1 MTQTQLLNQTDPSV
15 FADVVRQM
23 MAEPG
28 AELSVFIVSM
38 KEIHEILA
46 RSGEEAGS
54 TFLRGAAKLLVRI
67 CREKDKVCRIGD
79 STFGIVL
86 TGVSASVHQTL
97 AAEKIIRLHD
107 AAIRDLDITFQAS
120 LCIGI
125 ASYPDHSS
133 DAEGLIHNA
142 KMALEVARSKEE
154 PYFIYSTDSVET
166 LSTQWGMQEELGAAI
181 EDKALELHYQ
191 PKVSASTGQVVGAE
205 ALLRWT
211 NAKGE
216 SVPPDVFIPVAVD
229 IGMMKPLTR
238 FLLTTALRQAAEWP
252 DTDKRRNISVN
263 LEAQSVKDSDITD
276 VISSS
281 LSIWGDD
288 NCDLT
293 LEITEGAL
301 VEDSPSNFQ
310 CLNKIRSMGVGISI
324 DDFGTG
330 YSSLSYFKKIPAT
343 ELKIDKSF
351 VSNMLKSDQD
361 RYLVEAI
368 IWLAHRFGLK
378 VVAEGVERDEELKL
392 LVELKCDTI
401 QGYLFSKPLPHEEYC
416 RWLASNQSD
425 RTNKR

>member
-1 MTQTQLLNQTDPSV
+1 M
-15 FADVVRQM
+15 RQM
-23 MAEPG
+23 MAEPD
-28 AELSVFIVSM
+28 AELSVFIVNM
-38 KEIHEILA
+38 KEIHELLA

-54 TFLRGAAKLLVRI
+54 TFLREAAKLLVRI
-67 CREKDKVCRIGD
+67 CRENDKVCRIGD
-79 STFGIVL
+79 CTFGIVL

-107 AAIRDLDITFQAS
+107 GAIRELDIPFQAS

-133 DAEGLIHNA
+133 DAEDLIHKA
-142 KMALEVARSKEE
+142 KMAVEVARSKEE

-166 LSTQWGMQEELGAAI
+166 LSTKWGMQEELGAAI
-181 EDKALELHYQ
+181 ENKALELHYQ
-191 PKVSASTGQVVGAE
+191 PKVSAATGQVVGAE

-229 IGMMKPLTR
+229 IGMMNSLTR

-252 DTDKRRNISVN
+252 DTDNRKNISVN
-263 LEAQSVKDSDITD
+263 LEAQSVKDSDIAD

-281 LSIWGDD
+281 LSIWGAD

-310 CLNKIRSMGVGISI
+310 CLNKIRALGVGISI

-330 YSSLSYFKKIPAT
+330 YSSLSYFKNIPAT

-351 VSNMLKSDQD
+351 VANMLESDQD

-368 IWLAHRFGLK
+368 IWLAHRFDLT
-378 VVAEGVERDEELKL
+378 VVAEGVERKEEFDL
-392 LVELKCDTI
+392 LNELNCDTI
-401 QGYLFSKPLPHEEYC
+401 QGYLISKPLPHEEFC
-416 RWLASNQSD
+416 EWLLKGSN
-425 RTNKR
+425 R

>member
-1 MTQTQLLNQTDPSV
+1 MTQTQLLNQTDATV
-15 FADVVRQM
+15 FAQVVQRM
-23 MAEPG
+23 MVEPD
-28 AELSVFIVSM
+28 ASLSVFIVDMNDIS
-38 KEIHEILA
+38 EILA
-46 RSGEEAGS
+46 RSGEAAGA
-54 TFLRGAAKLLVRI
+54 TFLRGVAKLLVRI

-86 TGVSASVHQTL
+86 TGVSSSVHQTL
-97 AAEKIIRLHD
+97 AAEKVIRLHD
-107 AAIRDLDITFQAS
+107 AAIRELDAPFQAS

-125 ASYPDHSS
+125 ASYPDYSS
-133 DAEGLIHNA
+133 DAEDLIHKA
-142 KMALEVARSKEE
+142 KMALEVARSKKE

-166 LSTQWGMQEELGAAI
+166 LSTKWGMQEELGAAI
-181 EDKALELHYQ
+181 ENKALELHYQ

-211 NAKGE
+211 NANGE
-216 SVPPDVFIPVAVD
+216 SVPPDVFIPVAND

-238 FLLTTALRQAAEWP
+238 FLLTTALRHAAEWP
-252 DTDKRRNISVN
+252 DTGERKNISVN
-263 LEAQSVKDSDITD
+263 LEAQTVKDSDITD

-330 YSSLSYFKKIPAT
+330 YSSLSYFKNIPAT

-368 IWLAHRFGLK
+368 IWLAHRFGLT
-378 VVAEGVERDEELKL
+378 VVAEGVERKEELDL
-392 LVELKCDTI
+392 LTELNCDTI
-401 QGYLFSKPLPHEEYC
+401 QGYLISKPLPHEEFC
-416 RWLASNQSD
+416 EWLLSE
-425 RTNKR
+425 RTDNN